1 MGSIV
6 LDLVTSML
14 QVWLFFMII
23 SSCIKENKLN
33 TARNIKIMISLWI
46 CTVLFTNIFGNLSI
60 CVFLTHIASLGLIT
74 LLYKK
79 HKLEALVA
87 YTIAYIGFAVY
98 SIFSGNLFLGCISP
112 FIPEEY
118 RFLAQVIIMYVPQYI
133 LIIFTVLKKDKA
145 VAVHRVLMS
154 EKNSISAVIIVS
166 FILDFVIAFYMNIYG
181 TEIAILKNVI
191 IILCALFFVIITVYF
206 NNIQK
211 KSQQILSLNNS
222 LEIKNNELRKVKH
235 DYGAQISYLYGLH
248 LMKRYDDLGKALKNI
263 IEKNSSVNSG
273 AEVIDDKNSFL
284 SLALKPAIEKGIH
297 VIIDENSEA
306 DLSYINEIDLYRI
319 VSNIISNAIKAMD
332 GQGIIIAETYDTLKN
347 TIIKIENNGPEIP
360 EKDLENIFKEG
371 FTTKDNS
378 DKSHGYGLSI
388 VKDLVEKYN
397 GKIVVKS
404 NSDLTEFRIVFPIK
418 EA

>member
-1 MGSIV
+1 
-6 LDLVTSML
+6 ML
-14 QVWLFFMII
+14 FR
-23 SSCIKENKLN
+23 S
-33 TARNIKIMISLWI
+33 
-46 CTVLFTNIFGNLSI
+46 
-60 CVFLTHIASLGLIT
+60 
-74 LLYKK
+74 
-79 HKLEALVA
+79 
-87 YTIAYIGFAVY
+87 
-98 SIFSGNLFLGCISP
+98 
-112 FIPEEY
+112 
-118 RFLAQVIIMYVPQYI
+118 
-133 LIIFTVLKKDKA
+133 
-145 VAVHRVLMS
+145 
-154 EKNSISAVIIVS
+154 
-166 FILDFVIAFYMNIYG
+166 
-181 TEIAILKNVI
+181 
-191 IILCALFFVIITVYF
+191 
-206 NNIQK
+206 QK